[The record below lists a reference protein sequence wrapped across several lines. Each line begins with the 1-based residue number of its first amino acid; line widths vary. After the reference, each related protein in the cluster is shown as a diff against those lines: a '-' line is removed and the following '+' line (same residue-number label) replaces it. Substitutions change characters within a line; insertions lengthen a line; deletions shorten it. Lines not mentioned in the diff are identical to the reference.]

1 MKKRRVKKSV
11 VKFFLRIVSII
22 IIVYFFVVS
31 FSYIIKLRTLAIEEK
46 ELNNTLVELKEN
58 EEKLKTDIVK
68 LNDKEYIARYAREH
82 YLYTKDGEFALKI
95 DENEE
100 EDVSLDS
107 NLNKNYIYIY
117 VGLTGAFV
125 ILIIVFVNHR
135 RKKK

>member
-1 MKKRRVKKSV
+1 MRKRKVKRSV
-11 VKFFLRIVSII
+11 IRFVLRIVSICVI
-22 IIVYFFVVS
+22 VSFFIISFPIIV
-31 FSYIIKLRTLAIEEK
+31 KLKKLS
-46 ELNNTLVELKEN
+46 N
-58 EEKLKTDIVK
+58 EEKKLSDTLIVLKKNEEELKNDILK
-68 LNDKEYIARYAREH
+68 LNDKEYIARYARDH

-117 VGLTGAFV
+117 FGLTGAFV

>member
-1 MKKRRVKKSV
+1 MRKRKVKRSV
-11 VKFFLRIVSII
+11 IRFALRIVSICVI
-22 IIVYFFVVS
+22 VSFFIISFPIIV
-31 FSYIIKLRTLAIEEK
+31 KLKKLS
-46 ELNNTLVELKEN
+46 N
-58 EEKLKTDIVK
+58 EEKKLSDTLIVLKKNEEELKNDILK
-68 LNDKEYIARYAREH
+68 LNDKEYIARYARDH